1 MNHRFKNQRKSIRLE
16 GYDYSSSGAYFVTIC
31 ANVKGFDWFGVLSRD
46 SVVLNDAGKMIE
58 SELHNLPKR
67 FSSLELDTHIVMPD
81 HIHAILV
88 LSDLPNANAK
98 GRGELHVRP
107 AQPAQQL
114 STTQPKHQ
122 TSTRF
127 DLPITQ
133 SVTGEHTV
141 RPYEHPNG
149 TKVDSVSRMVQLFK
163 TFTTQEYIRG
173 VRQLGRRPFEK
184 RFWERNYFE
193 RVLRNETELEEKRQ
207 YILNNPIRA
216 LEKKG
221 VL

>member
-1 MNHRFKNQRKSIRLE
+1 MNNRFQNQRKNIRLE

-31 ANVKGFDWFGVLSRD
+31 ANVKDFDWFGSLSRD

-58 SELHNLPKR
+58 TQLHNLPKR

-88 LSDLPNANAK
+88 LSDPPNANAK

-107 AQPAQQL
+107 AQPKQQQTSSQFDL
-114 STTQPKHQ
+114 RPAQPKQQ
-122 TSTRF
+122 TSARF

-149 TKVDSVSRMVQLFK
+149 TKVDSVSR
-163 TFTTQEYIRG
+163 IRG

-193 RVLRNETELEEKRQ
+193 RVLRNETELENTRN
-207 YILNNPIRA
+207 YILENSTRA
-216 LEKKG
+216 FERNKT
-221 VL
+221 